1 MAPRRILR
9 GRAVLERATKRG
21 DAGYRLWR
29 RLLRRVSRRHQ
40 ILVLMSI
47 KRAHCGRGG
56 ASRWRVSRLLIRVG
70 HGGDN
75 RSAQVLYEKVGYKRD
90 EEFVRYELML

>member
-1 MAPRRILR
+1 
-9 GRAVLERATKRG
+9 
-21 DAGYRLWR
+21 
-29 RLLRRVSRRHQ
+29 
-40 ILVLMSI
+40 MSI